1 MSYHVRAGAGRARR
15 RACERRAAAAG
26 WQVPAEPTMPRL
38 NSQVLASDF
47 KAELLLKLRKSSPR
61 VELRLPRFRAEWGV
75 TSLVLYLRALGVAAA
90 FDGSRVFSR
99 MSDDP
104 DVRIED
110 VQHKAIIEVNEEGTV
125 AAAATAA
132 RFTPASTMPPRP
144 MHFDRPFVMLVVHRP
159 SAVPQFAGR
168 FNHPTFV

>member
-1 MSYHVRAGAGRARR
+1 MGCGRHPGRAT
-15 RACERRAAAAG
+15 
-26 WQVPAEPTMPRL
+26 VY
-38 NSQVLASDF
+38 
-47 KAELLLKLRKSSPR
+47 KLRKSSPR

-144 MHFDRPFVMLVVHRP
+144 IHFDRPFVMLVVHRP